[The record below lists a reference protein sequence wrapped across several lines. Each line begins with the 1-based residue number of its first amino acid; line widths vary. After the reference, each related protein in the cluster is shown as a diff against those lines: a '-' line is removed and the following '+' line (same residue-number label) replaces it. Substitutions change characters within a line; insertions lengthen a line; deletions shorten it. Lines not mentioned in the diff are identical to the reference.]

1 MRISPSRPRVY
12 LIDFEVAIEFPA
24 ECPVEERL
32 SVGYPLGG
40 SFPELSMYGAP
51 CAPEFA
57 SGKPYSPF
65 KLDMWQLGT
74 SLANFKVRGVH
85 NLLYT

>member
-1 MRISPSRPRVY
+1 MKISPSRPRVY

-32 SVGYPLGG
+32 TVGYPLGG
-40 SFPELSMYGAP
+40 SFPELSMYCAP
-51 CAPEFA
+51 CPPEWA

-65 KLDMWQLGT
+65 KLDVWQLGT
-74 SLANFKVRGVH
+74 SLSNFKVRGVYDF
-85 NLLYT
+85 L

>member
-1 MRISPSRPRVY
+1 MKISPSRPRVY

-32 SVGYPLGG
+32 TVGYPLGG
-40 SFPELSMYGAP
+40 SFPELSTYSAP
-51 CAPEFA
+51 RAPECA

-65 KLDMWQLGT
+65 KLDVWQLGF
-74 SLANFKVRGVH
+74 SLSNFKVRGIY
-85 NLLYT
+85 NFLYT